1 MTPLEDACAA
11 QQTMLAVYEARDR
24 AVREALGAKPE
35 ETTDEAA
42 RRARLSD
49 YQAGHMAG
57 LREALALI
65 VEHPLHGA
73 AALVAERIDDV
84 LAQATRRVTPVPAAR
99 RCNACGRTSSDPA
112 AQHCDMW
119 QPDDTFCTGMF

>member
-1 MTPLEDACAA
+1 VTLEEAIDA
-11 QQTMLAVYEARDR
+11 QHVKLTVYEARDR

-49 YQAGHMAG
+49 YQAGHMVG

-84 LAQATRRVTPVPAAR
+84 LAHAGRVEPALAPR
-99 RCNACGRTSSDPA
+99 RCSACGRATRSSD
-112 AQHCDMW
+112 QFCDQW
-119 QPDDTFCTGMF
+119 QPDDSFCKGTFY